1 MTVAAG
7 KQAEVVAG
15 SLRVAGT
22 GKERYHVLDA
32 TGQREL
38 TGYIAT
44 NSTAE
49 LLPGTYTVELNGT
62 RDQVTVAA
70 GKQAE
75 VVAGSLRVAGT
86 GKERYHV
93 LDATGQREL
102 TGYIATNSTAELLPG
117 TYVVKVGDR
126 SMTARVHAGQQTNV
140 SP

>member
-1 MTVAAG
+1 TVAAG

-38 TGYIAT
+38 TGYIVT
-44 NSTAE
+44 NATAE

-75 VVAGSLRVAGT
+75 VAAGSLRVAGT
-86 GKERYHV
+86 GRERGEEGEGGGEGGRKGHIENK
-93 LDATGQREL
+93 ATGGVVTGTYNVEPKGQREQL
-102 TGYIATNSTAELLPG
+102 T
-117 TYVVKVGDR
+117 KR
-126 SMTARVHAGQQTNV
+126 AG
-140 SP
+140 